1 MRRYERQ
8 FEQAA
13 ARALDKLRRDLV
25 RGITD
30 ENVHELTT
38 RLNDEAITRPFQD
51 AIVAQLQAVAL
62 AGSAFGREQ
71 VERGVF
77 GVRKALEV
85 GAWELANNAAFQ
97 WAMDYGYDLV
107 RNIETITRERIGLEV
122 ADYIRNSQPI
132 DTLFRRL
139 TAGWLFSPER
149 ARLIAVTEVTR
160 AYAEGNRQAW
170 KASGVI
176 ERKRWNTNNDE
187 IVAGCPICAP
197 LHGRVVDLEA
207 DFGDGIDDPPAH
219 PRCRCW
225 ITPVIEDVARPSVV
239 TPQPEVLPEP
249 EPVPVPVL
257 DADGFPVDIDGLEE
271 VQSLGGSTGAMLV
284 RDPVTGKQYVMK
296 RGASAD
302 HVRRELVA
310 DDTYRA
316 LGARVP
322 AARIYETPGGPV
334 KLAEFVEGK
343 SLKSFM
349 RPDGTFP
356 DDILREVRESFA
368 ADALL
373 GNRDVIG
380 LDYDNIFV
388 DAAGRA
394 WRIDNGGSLDFRAQ
408 GGRKA
413 FDGFPLELWTMRD
426 RAINAQTT
434 AVFGGMDYGEL
445 MGQVRALGGR
455 RGAALDLLP
464 DELRDAFG
472 QRLDRLEEAARQY
485 DELIRDGWRRNYPD
499 RFTYFGM
506 RMEQQGIFDRLPKRL
521 SNQGVEVYDE
531 NGVLFDNMR
540 GSRSIM
546 HEVRQFINDNGGDY
560 GMVEYYMGQQAGSSW
575 SNGAQSLKHWLT
587 TKMDIDESQ
596 VYWYDRAAAR
606 NAYERTIERFGED
619 TYTNTWQ
626 AFHTFNYNMLQR
638 TQFPGNYPEE
648 GVVEL
653 IRTEAESILRNNG
666 LKRGAKGVTMPRGLA
681 ESSSIFQPVT
691 VGGSEVTIQQVP
703 HSRVLGMYFYERT
716 PGANYGAFY
725 GDRENEFVFIP
736 YGIKFNWKK

>member
-1 MRRYERQ
+1 MRRYERD

-30 ENVHELTT
+30 ETVHELTT
-38 RLNDEAITRPFQD
+38 RLSNEAVTRPFQD

-71 VERGVF
+71 VEGDVF
-77 GVRKALEV
+77 GVRKAIEV
-85 GAWELANNAAFQ
+85 GMWELANNAAAE
-97 WAMDYGYDLV
+97 WALRYGYELV
-107 RNIETITRERIGLEV
+107 RGIIATTRDRIALEV
-122 ADYIRNSQPI
+122 AEYVRNSETI
-132 DTLFRRL
+132 GTLIGRL
-139 TAGWLFSPER
+139 SEGNLFSPVR
-149 ARLIAVTEVTR
+149 AQMIAVTEVTR

-170 KASGVI
+170 KVSGVI
-176 ERKRWNTNNDE
+176 EKRRWRTNADE
-187 IVAGCPICAP
+187 LVCPVCGPLAGQ
-197 LHGRVVDLEA
+197 VVGLDE
-207 DFGDGIDDPPAH
+207 DFDGGVSGPPAH

-225 ITPVIEDVARPSVV
+225 VTPVVEDGDRPSVAV
-239 TPQPEVLPEP
+239 PEPEVLPEP
-249 EPVPVPVL
+249 EPAPVPVV
-257 DADGFPVDIDGLEE
+257 DADGFPVDIEGLEE

-284 RDPVTGKQYVMK
+284 RDPVSGRQYVMK

-316 LGARVP
+316 LGARAP

-334 KLAEFVEGK
+334 KLAEFIEGK

-380 LDYDNIFV
+380 LDYDNILV

-413 FDGFPLELWTMRD
+413 FDGFPLDLWTMRD
-426 RAINAQTT
+426 RAINAQTS
-434 AVFGGMDYGEL
+434 AVFGGMDYSEL

-472 QRLDRLEEAARQY
+472 QRLDRLEAAARQY

-575 SNGAQSLKHWLT
+575 SSGAESLKQWLT
-587 TKMDIDESQ
+587 TKMDIDEPQ
-596 VYWYDRAAAR
+596 VYWRDRAAAQQ
-606 NAYERTIERFGED
+606 AYEKTIARFGEE

-626 AFHTFNYNMLQR
+626 AFHSFNYNMLQR
-638 TQFPGNYPEE
+638 TQFPGNYIEE

-653 IRTEAESILRNNG
+653 IRTEAEGVLKYHG
-666 LKRGAKGVTMPRGLA
+666 LKRGAKGAIMPRGLA

-691 VGGSEVTIQQVP
+691 VGGTEVTIQQVP